1 MGMVSTNQLE
11 DSMQSFKFNNVDVRF
26 FSIDDDVYFVT
37 SDSNDAFG
45 FAGQNTRLD
54 RLSVQ
59 VDTLAKDTDRI
70 LSIENLAKNTLV
82 ILLSELIK
90 GIIRFNSP
98 ELENLSNVFV
108 QMSAKG
114 FMQSFAPIDRP
125 MLPPTSDNDRVQKLA
140 GSVAGRNLGGKGQD
154 LIDLPDWQTVTQM
167 LGDLG
172 ESIEDE
178 NSLAKNDE
186 FRFWINRNM
195 SDIYRA
201 QFGEEPPTVDR
212 KITKEAK
219 TRAYGYPPS
228 FFGLVKLFLS
238 EWINRRG

>member
-1 MGMVSTNQLE
+1 MVSTNQLE
-11 DSMQSFKFNNVDVRF
+11 DSMQTFQLNDQAVRF
-26 FSIDDDVYFVT
+26 SQAENFIYLVT
-37 SDSNDAFG
+37 SDANKAFG
-45 FAGQNTRLD
+45 FDGKNTAIDNVSIRLD
-54 RLSVQ
+54 E
-59 VDTLAKDTDRI
+59 LAKYETFI
-70 LSIENLAKNTLV
+70 LSGEDLAKNTLIVELKDLLRV
-82 ILLSELIK
+82 IVRSNKSEL
-90 GIIRFNSP
+90 
-98 ELENLSNVFV
+98 ELMQDVLM
-108 QMSAKG
+108 QQLAKAFAQNFG
-114 FMQSFAPIDRP
+114 MQTDRP
-125 MLPPTSDNDRVQKLA
+125 MLPATSDNDRVQKLA
-140 GSVAGRNLGGKGQD
+140 GSVAGRKFGGQGQD

-167 LGDLG
+167 LGELG